1 MDFSQIKEID
11 NRYSIIT
18 YPRHNLCFCR
28 GEGNYL
34 YDTNDRAYLDF
45 VADLGENCLGYKDIM
60 LTEAIKEQSEKF
72 IGCSNLYYNE
82 LHSLLAQTLCEG
94 TAFSKACFCNSIFDT
109 HIIVGTMI
117 RKYRAEAKD
126 TRNTI
131 LIVTEASS
139 SRYELFKNENLN
151 IIVVKPDPK
160 EFKKALTDDVCA
172 VIFTPIEV
180 ERGLKITQYEFI
192 ISSYAMCKSQDTLII
207 YDETG
212 IGIGRTGTM
221 FAYEQYG
228 IQPDIVMIA
237 RGLGAGIPIAAVLA
251 RGEISSSLSPSD
263 RISAFRISSLACTAA
278 IMVVERLKAGLLT
291 EVQAKGEYLMS
302 KLSKLKKHN
311 FITDIRGIGL
321 LIGIELTPNL
331 KAAKVIGQMESL
343 GFLLDQT
350 DHNTLRITPS
360 FTISDEETDK
370 MTDAL
375 ANLFAQTN
383 L

>member
-45 VADLGENCLGYKDIM
+45 VAGLGENCLGYKDVM
-60 LTEAIKEQSEKF
+60 LTEAIKDQAEKY

-82 LHSLLAQTLCEG
+82 LHSLLAQTICEN
-94 TAFSKACFCNSIFDT
+94 TAFTKACFCGSIFDT
-109 HIIVGTMI
+109 HLIVATMI
-117 RKYRAEAKD
+117 SKYRTEAKD
-126 TRNTI
+126 PRGTV

-139 SRYELFKNENLN
+139 SRYESLHSHNLN
-151 IIVVKPDPK
+151 IRVVKPRPD
-160 EFKKALTDDVCA
+160 EFKNALDSDVCA

-180 ERGLKITQYEFI
+180 ERGVKLNKYEFI
-192 ISSYAMCKSQDTLII
+192 LSSYALCKSQDTLII

-212 IGIGRTGTM
+212 IGLGRTGTL
-221 FAYEQYG
+221 FAFEQYG
-228 IQPDIVMIA
+228 IQPDMVMIA
-237 RGLGAGIPIAAVLA
+237 RGMGAGIPIAAVLS
-251 RGEISSSLSPSD
+251 RGEISASLSPSD
-263 RISAFRISSLACTAA
+263 RISAFRISSIACTAA
-278 IMVVERLKAGLLT
+278 LVVVERLKSGMLS
-291 EVQAKGEYLMS
+291 EVEAKGEYLMS

-311 FITDIRGIGL
+311 FIADIRGIGL

-331 KAAKVIGQMESL
+331 KAAKIIGQMESL

-350 DHNTLRITPS
+350 DHNTLRITPP
-360 FTISDEETDK
+360 FTVTDAETDS
-370 MTDAL
+370 MTDAI
-375 ANLFAQTN
+375 ANIFAQTN